1 MDITLHT
8 IRCLGNMPK
17 KKLINN
23 YNRAQF
29 ISFLLCNI
37 IYNILY
43 FCGYYIIH
51 IWLTWLEAMLAL
63 SADAGSKLLLANDE
77 FSISSMALKLGIEV
91 LLCDQVMLDDE
102 TLIILSALWW
112 SAELLEGSASCW
124 IIGWLSW
131 RSRDPLWLRFNE
143 SLLDNLRIPFII
155 FLLLL
160 LLLFRFKDDL
170 EAARLLLLD
179 RLISFKIPSMMLSAK
194 VHEKPSTTSSLIK
207 DSLDLWRRSSQDRW
221 CSATCADDPEGPSK
235 QSSSPSVFSP
245 DTMISGMSNLPIPR
259 SVNCCCQRASWLISI
274 TVGTLL
280 DLALCGWLWWCLCSL
295 DFLKIQEPLRVLG
308 GVGFIGVA
316 AGVMDVPWVSE
327 SASPAQLGVWDVMT
341 SSWVTGQLSSSSSGD
356 IRSKRRTIVTRSG
369 GTTTALWSLYLYTF
383 NSLLLRKWFL
393 DGFWISFGYWLL
405 EIFWKLGF
413 GHFKYLVNI
422 Q

>member
-1 MDITLHT
+1 
-8 IRCLGNMPK
+8 
-17 KKLINN
+17 
-23 YNRAQF
+23 
-29 ISFLLCNI
+29 
-37 IYNILY
+37 
-43 FCGYYIIH
+43 
-51 IWLTWLEAMLAL
+51 MLAL
-63 SADAGSKLLLANDE
+63 SADAGSQLLLVNEE

-91 LLCDQVMLDDE
+91 LLCDQDMLDPDE
-102 TLIILSALWW
+102 TLIILSVLLWWW
-112 SAELLEGSASCW
+112 SAELPEGSASGW
-124 IIGWLSW
+124 IISWLSW
-131 RSRDPLWLRFNE
+131 RSRDPLWLRFSE

-160 LLLFRFKDDL
+160 LLLFRFKDDR

-179 RLISFKIPSMMLSAK
+179 RLISFKIPSMMLSAR
-194 VHEKPSTTSSLIK
+194 VQEKPSTTSSLIK
-207 DSLDLWRRSSQDRW
+207 DSLDRWRRSSHDRW
-221 CSATCADDPEGPSK
+221 CSTTCADDDIPEGPSK

-245 DTMISGMSNLPIPR
+245 ETMMSGMSNLPIPL

-341 SSWVTGQLSSSSSGD
+341 SSWVMGQLSSSSSGD

-369 GTTTALWSLYLYTF
+369 GTTTALWSLYLYTL
-383 NSLLLRKWFL
+383 NSLHVLKEWFL
-393 DGFWISFGYWLL
+393 DDFEYFWKIGFWIYLEIGYW
-405 EIFWKLGF
+405 I
-413 GHFKYLVNI
+413 I
-422 Q
+422 